1 MSDIEA
7 VIQVEHPDIVCTE
20 SVTHDQSSQVMSVS
34 EAGTDPTSRLFYY
47 YIESS
52 DFHRFEDG
60 LRNDDTIAEFERVIE
75 TRDQEAIYC
84 VEYSGEGILLSPVIS
99 AANGVILDKEN
110 DGSSWLFTIWM
121 TERADLRHIWDY
133 AQQND
138 IDIELLRVNEHA
150 SLGDTDAGL
159 TDSQREAL
167 LIAFERGY
175 FEEPRNATLG
185 EVAAELDISQ
195 PAAGGL
201 LRRGVRRLIISS
213 LLDESETSEQ
223 EGKPVQW
230 RR

>member
-1 MSDIEA
+1 MTDIKA
-7 VIQVEHPDIVCTE
+7 DIRVEHPDIVCTE
-20 SVTHDQSSQVMSVS
+20 SVTHDQSSKVMSVS
-34 EAGTDPTSRLFYY
+34 EAGTDPTSRTFYY

-60 LRNDDTIAEFERVIE
+60 LRNDNTISEFERVIE
-75 TRDQEAIYC
+75 TRDREAIYC

-110 DGSSWLFTIWM
+110 DGSAWLFTIWM
-121 TERADLRHIWDY
+121 TERADLRYIWEY

-138 IDIELLRVNEHA
+138 IDIELLRVNEYA

-167 LIAFERGY
+167 LVAFETGY
-175 FEEPRNATLG
+175 FEEPRKATLG
-185 EVAAELDISQ
+185 EVATELDISQ

-213 LLDESETSEQ
+213 LLDESETS
-223 EGKPVQW
+223 VQGSNSVQ
-230 RR
+230 